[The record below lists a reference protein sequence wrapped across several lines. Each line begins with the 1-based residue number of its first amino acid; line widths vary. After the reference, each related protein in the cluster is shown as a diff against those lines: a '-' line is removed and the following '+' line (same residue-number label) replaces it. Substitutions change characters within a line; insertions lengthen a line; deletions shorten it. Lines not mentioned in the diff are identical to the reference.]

1 MAGGTKAAAFAA
13 FLRVFVVS
21 LPELRW
27 DWQPPLAILAV
38 VTIVFA
44 SVVAV
49 AQTDV
54 KRMLA
59 YSSISHAG
67 FVAIAVVAA
76 SRTGIAAAL
85 LYLLVYTAMTIGA
98 FASVMLFLEGEGE
111 RVHLA
116 KYSGLGVRRPA
127 AAALFAFFLFSL
139 AGIPPTGGFWAKWYV
154 FFAAI
159 RADHAWLAVVAVLA
173 SVVAAFFYVRVA
185 VVMFM
190 QDPDDSD
197 EMPLDRSPG
206 LRLALLAC
214 AAVVVATGVAPGF
227 FLSLAERAVPFGG

>member
-13 FLRVFVVS
+13 LLRVLVLAV
-21 LPELRW
+21 PELRW
-27 DWQPPLAILAV
+27 NWQGPLAALAV
-38 VTIVFA
+38 LTVVFA
-44 SVVAV
+44 SIIAV
-49 AQTDV
+49 SQTDV

-76 SRTGIAAAL
+76 SRSGIAAAL
-85 LYLLVYTAMTIGA
+85 VYLLVYTAMTIGA
-98 FASVMLFLEGEGE
+98 FGCVMLFRDGEGE

-159 RADHAWLAVVAVLA
+159 RSHHAWLAVVAVGA
-173 SVVAAFFYVRVA
+173 SVIAAFFYVRVA

-190 QDPDDSD
+190 QDPAEGD
-197 EMPLDRSPG
+197 EMELDRSIG
-206 LRLALLAC
+206 LKIALALCLL
-214 AAVVVATGVAPGF
+214 VVVAVGVAPGF
-227 FLSLAERAVPFGG
+227 FLHLAEKALPFGG